1 VEKLRR
7 KNRIQERILSNE
19 VPTDWIW
26 TRPNFLMTCPQR
38 KEGLLTEQL
47 LKLCW
52 KQNILQMA
60 MPSLAACCTAPRQ
73 RRYRGIS
80 CLIISTAKKGAKESS
95 DAIVSVLI
103 PVATSWQLS
112 KRRLVRALSDIKKC
126 ACYTIIKSAWT
137 IRQIMRLRRPRD
149 CDGHCSLPCVKR
161 DMPSHAKLRYAVNGP
176 ATPKCQ
182 K

>member
-1 VEKLRR
+1 MPLTNAISRLARSSRRSVCRRLESRRREGWQWRQRQGRKGVEKLRR
-7 KNRIQERILSNE
+7 RNRIQERILSNE
-19 VPTDWIW
+19 VPSDWIW

-80 CLIISTAKKGAKESS
+80 CLIISTAKKGQKNRPMPSS
-95 DAIVSVLI
+95 PCLY
-103 PVATSWQLS
+103 PWQLRGS
-112 KRRLVRALSDIKKC
+112 CRRED
-126 ACYTIIKSAWT
+126 
-137 IRQIMRLRRPRD
+137 
-149 CDGHCSLPCVKR
+149 
-161 DMPSHAKLRYAVNGP
+161 
-176 ATPKCQ
+176 
-182 K
+182 